1 MSMLQRGMST
11 TPINA
16 LVWVTFEFLPGGMT
30 MKAIKIFVRATALV
44 SLLASLA
51 LPALAQDKLKVAIG
65 QINNWEN
72 QVPTL
77 GMQAGIFQKHKIDL
91 ETFGTQGAGETL
103 QPIISG
109 SADIGIGVG
118 TSGAMRAFVK
128 GAPVRTLAAGF
139 TGTNDLF
146 WYVRADSPIKSF
158 KDLTENNTIAYST
171 NGSSSHALVLGF
183 GKVLGVKAKPTP
195 TGGPPATFT
204 QVMSGQVDVG
214 WGAPPL
220 GVEEAQAGKIRIIA
234 RGSDLP
240 DTRNQTV
247 RVVVV
252 NSDALKAKPEVMA
265 RFMVAYRETWNWLY
279 SSPDAI
285 KFYADKVKKSEAV
298 VRETVKEFYPKAS
311 IDPDRV
317 EDIDKVMADAIGLKF
332 LDAPLTKEQL
342 AQFFQL
348 QKK

>member
-1 MSMLQRGMST
+1 MKT
-11 TPINA
+11 FKA
-16 LVWVTFEFLPGGMT
+16 L
-30 MKAIKIFVRATALV
+30 ACATALV
-44 SLLASLA
+44 LPLALLAS
-51 LPALAQDKLKVAIG
+51 PAHAQDKLKVAIG

-77 GMQAGIFQKHKIDL
+77 GMAAGIFQKHKIEL
-91 ETFGTQGAGETL
+91 ENFGTQGAGETL

-118 TSGAMRAFVK
+118 TSGAMRAFAK
-128 GAPVRTLAAGF
+128 GAPVRALAAGF
-139 TGTNDLF
+139 TGSNDLY
-146 WYVRADSPIKSF
+146 WYVRGDSPIKNL

-171 NGSSSHALVLGF
+171 NGSSSNNIVLGF
-183 GKVLGVKAKPTP
+183 VKVLGVKAKPTP

-204 QVMSGQVDVG
+204 QVMSGQIDVG

-240 DTRNQTV
+240 ETRNQTV

-252 NSDALKAKPEVMA
+252 NANALKAKPELMA
-265 RFMVAYRETWNWLY
+265 RFMRAYRETWNWMY

-285 KFYADKVKKSEAV
+285 KMYAEKVKKSEAV
-298 VRETVKEFYPKAS
+298 VQQTLKEFYPKDA
-311 IDPDRV
+311 INPDRV
-317 EDIDKVMADAIGLKF
+317 QDIDKVMADAVLLKF
-332 LDAPLTKEQL
+332 LDAPLTPEQVKD
-342 AQFFQL
+342 FFQL
-348 QKK
+348 QKP

>member
-1 MSMLQRGMST
+1 
-11 TPINA
+11 
-16 LVWVTFEFLPGGMT
+16 
-30 MKAIKIFVRATALV
+30 MKALTGLPRAVALLLPLA
-44 SLLASLA
+44 LLAS
-51 LPALAQDKLKVAIG
+51 PALAQDKLKVAIG

-77 GMQAGIFQKHKIDL
+77 GMAAGIFQKHKL
-91 ETFGTQGAGETL
+91 ELENFGTQGAGETL

-118 TSGAMRAFVK
+118 TSGAMRAFAK
-128 GAPVRTLAAGF
+128 GAPVRALAAGF
-139 TGTNDLF
+139 TGTNDIF
-146 WYVRADSPIKSF
+146 WYVRGDSPIKSL
-158 KDLTENNTIAYST
+158 KDLTENHTIAYST
-171 NGSSSHALVLGF
+171 NGSTSNNIVLGF
-183 GKVLGVKAKPTP
+183 VKVLGVKAKPTP

-204 QVMSGQVDVG
+204 AVMSGQVDVG

-234 RGSDLP
+234 RGSDLV

-247 RVVVV
+247 RVVIV
-252 NSDALKAKPEVMA
+252 NADALKAKPEVMA
-265 RFMVAYRETWNWLY
+265 RFMLAYRETWNWMY
-279 SSPDAI
+279 SSPDAA
-285 KFYADKVKKSEAV
+285 KMYAEKVKKSEAV
-298 VRETVKEFYPKAS
+298 VRQAIKDFYPKEA

-317 EDIDKVMADAIGLKF
+317 QDIDKVMADGVAVKI

>member
-1 MSMLQRGMST
+1 
-11 TPINA
+11 
-16 LVWVTFEFLPGGMT
+16 
-30 MKAIKIFVRATALV
+30 MKALIDFVRVTMLVMPFMLLTA
-44 SLLASLA
+44 
-51 LPALAQDKLKVAIG
+51 PGYAQDKLKVAIG

-77 GMQAGIFQKHKIDL
+77 GMVAGIFQKHKLEL

-118 TSGAMRAFVK
+118 TSGAMRAFAK
-128 GAPVRTLAAGF
+128 GAPVRALAAGF
-139 TGTNDLF
+139 TGSNDLF
-146 WYVRADSPIKSF
+146 WYVRADSPIKNL
-158 KDLTENNTIAYST
+158 KDLTESNTIAYST
-171 NGSSSHALVLGF
+171 NGSSSNNIVLGF
-183 GKVLGVKAKPTP
+183 VKVLGVKAKPTP

-204 QVMSGQVDVG
+204 LVMSGQVDVG

-240 DTRNQTV
+240 ETRNQTV

-252 NSDALKAKPEVMA
+252 NADALKARPEVMV
-265 RFMVAYRETWNWLY
+265 RFMQAYRETWNWLY

-285 KFYADKVKKSEAV
+285 KLYAEKVKKSEDV
-298 VRETVKEFYPKAS
+298 VRQTLKEFYPKEA
-311 IDPDRV
+311 IDPDRIQ
-317 EDIDKVMADAIGLKF
+317 DIDKVMADAVALKF
-332 LDAPLTKEQL
+332 LDAALTPEQVKD
-342 AQFFQL
+342 FFQL

>member
-1 MSMLQRGMST
+1 MLVMPFALFT
-11 TPINA
+11 TP
-16 LVWVTFEFLPGGMT
+16 GH
-30 MKAIKIFVRATALV
+30 
-44 SLLASLA
+44 
-51 LPALAQDKLKVAIG
+51 AQDKLKVAIG

-77 GMQAGIFQKHKIDL
+77 GMAAGIFQKHKLEL

-118 TSGAMRAFVK
+118 TSGAMRAYAK
-128 GAPVRTLAAGF
+128 GAPLRALAAGF

-146 WYVRADSPIKSF
+146 WYVRADSPIKNL
-158 KDLTENNTIAYST
+158 KDLTESNTIAYST
-171 NGSSSHALVLGF
+171 NGSSSNNIVLGF
-183 GKVLGVKAKPTP
+183 VKMLGVKAKPTP

-204 QVMSGQVDVG
+204 LVMSGQVDVG

-234 RGSDLP
+234 RGSDLTE
-240 DTRNQTV
+240 TRNQTV

-252 NSDALKAKPEVMA
+252 NADALKARPEVMV
-265 RFMVAYRETWNWLY
+265 RFMQAYRETWNWLY
-279 SSPDAI
+279 LSPDAI
-285 KFYADKVKKSEAV
+285 KLYAEKVKKSEDV
-298 VRETVKEFYPKAS
+298 VRQTLKEFYPKEA

-317 EDIDKVMADAIGLKF
+317 QDIDKVMADAVSLKF
-332 LDAPLTKEQL
+332 LDAPLTPDQVKD
-342 AQFFQL
+342 FFQL

>member
-1 MSMLQRGMST
+1 MKTLRGFVCAA
-11 TPINA
+11 A
-16 LVWVTFEFLPGGMT
+16 LVMPIVW
-30 MKAIKIFVRATALV
+30 A
-44 SLLASLA
+44 AS
-51 LPALAQDKLKVAIG
+51 PAMAQDKLKVAIG

-77 GMQAGIFQKHKIDL
+77 GMAAGIFQKHKLEL

-118 TSGAMRAFVK
+118 TSGAMRAFAK
-128 GAPVRTLAAGF
+128 GAPVRALAAGF

-146 WYVRADSPIKSF
+146 WYVRADSPIKSL
-158 KDLTENNTIAYST
+158 KDLTESNTIAYST
-171 NGSSSHALVLGF
+171 NGSSSNNIVLGF
-183 GKVLGVKAKPTP
+183 VKMLGVKAKPTP

-204 QVMSGQVDVG
+204 LVMSGQIDVG

-234 RGSDLP
+234 RGSDLTE
-240 DTRNQTV
+240 TRNQTV

-252 NSDALKAKPEVMA
+252 NADALKARPEVMV
-265 RFMVAYRETWNWLY
+265 RFMQAYRETWNWLY
-279 SSPDAI
+279 SSPEAI
-285 KFYADKVKKSEAV
+285 KLYAEKVKKSEDV
-298 VRETVKEFYPKAS
+298 VRQTLKEFYPKEA
-311 IDPDRV
+311 IDPDRIQ
-317 EDIDKVMADAIGLKF
+317 DIDKVMADAVALKF
-332 LDAPLTKEQL
+332 LDAALTPEQVKD
-342 AQFFQL
+342 FFQL

>member
-1 MSMLQRGMST
+1 MKLLKGLTQVG
-11 TPINA
+11 A
-16 LVWVTFEFLPGGMT
+16 LVLPL
-30 MKAIKIFVRATALV
+30 A
-44 SLLASLA
+44 LLAS
-51 LPALAQDKLKVAIG
+51 PTLAQDKLKVAIG

-77 GMQAGIFQKHKIDL
+77 GMAAGIFQKHKIEL
-91 ETFGTQGAGETL
+91 ENFGTQGAGETL

-118 TSGAMRAFVK
+118 TSGAMRAFAK
-128 GAPVRTLAAGF
+128 GAPVRALAAGF
-139 TGTNDLF
+139 TGTNDIF
-146 WYVRADSPIKSF
+146 WYVRGDSPIKSL

-171 NGSSSHALVLGF
+171 NGSTSNNIVLGF
-183 GKVLGVKAKPTP
+183 VKVLGVKAKPTP
-195 TGGPPATFT
+195 TGGPPATLT

-214 WGAPPL
+214 WGAAPL

-240 DTRNQTV
+240 ATRNQTV
-247 RVVVV
+247 RVVIV
-252 NSDALKAKPEVMA
+252 NADALKAKPDVML
-265 RFMVAYRETWNWLY
+265 RFMQAYRETWNWMY
-279 SSPDAI
+279 SSPDAE
-285 KFYADKVKKSEAV
+285 KMYAEKIKKSEAV
-298 VRETVKEFYPKAS
+298 VRQAVKDFYPKTA

-317 EDIDKVMADAIGLKF
+317 QDIDKVMADAVALKF

>member
-1 MSMLQRGMST
+1 MKLLKGLTQVG
-11 TPINA
+11 A
-16 LVWVTFEFLPGGMT
+16 LVLPL
-30 MKAIKIFVRATALV
+30 A
-44 SLLASLA
+44 LLAS
-51 LPALAQDKLKVAIG
+51 PALAQDKLKVAIG

-77 GMQAGIFQKHKIDL
+77 GMAAGIFQKHKIEL

-118 TSGAMRAFVK
+118 TSGAMRAFAK
-128 GAPVRTLAAGF
+128 GAPVRALGAGF
-139 TGTNDLF
+139 TGTNDMF
-146 WYVRADSPIKSF
+146 WYVRADSPIKSL

-171 NGSSSHALVLGF
+171 NGSSTNALVLGF
-183 GKVLGVKAKPTP
+183 VKVLGVKAKPTS

-214 WGAPPL
+214 WSSPPL
-220 GVEEAQAGKIRIIA
+220 GVEELQAGKIRLIA

-240 DTRNQTV
+240 ETRNQTV
-247 RVVVV
+247 RVIVV
-252 NSDALKAKPEVMA
+252 NADHLKAKPEVFA

-279 SSPDAI
+279 SNPDAI
-285 KFYADKVKKSEAV
+285 KMYAEKVKKSEAV
-298 VRETVKEFYPKAS
+298 VREAVKGFYPKES
-311 IDPDRV
+311 IDPDRIQ
-317 EDIDKVMADAIGLKF
+317 DIDKVMADAVSLKF
-332 LDAPLTKEQL
+332 LDAPLTKEQQ
-342 AQFFQL
+342 AEFFQL

>member
-1 MSMLQRGMST
+1 MKSLKGLAQVS
-11 TPINA
+11 A
-16 LVWVTFEFLPGGMT
+16 LALPL
-30 MKAIKIFVRATALV
+30 A
-44 SLLASLA
+44 LLAS
-51 LPALAQDKLKVAIG
+51 PTLAQDKLKVAIG

-77 GMQAGIFQKHKIDL
+77 GMAAGIFQKHKIEL

-118 TSGAMRAFVK
+118 TSGAMRAFAK
-128 GAPVRTLAAGF
+128 GAPVRALAAGF

-146 WYVRADSPIKSF
+146 WYVRGDSPIKSL
-158 KDLTENNTIAYST
+158 KDLTESNTIAYST
-171 NGSSSHALVLGF
+171 NGSSSNAIVLGF
-183 GKVLGVKAKPTP
+183 AKVLGVKAKPTP

-204 QVMSGQVDVG
+204 QVMSGQIDVG

-234 RGSDLP
+234 RGSDLIE
-240 DTRNQTV
+240 TRNQTV

-252 NSDALKAKPEVMA
+252 NADALKSKPEVMA
-265 RFMVAYRETWNWLY
+265 RFMGAYRETWNWLY

-285 KFYADKVKKSEAV
+285 KLYAEKVKKSEDI
-298 VRETVKEFYPKAS
+298 VRQTLKEFYPKEA
-311 IDPDRV
+311 IDPDRIQ
-317 EDIDKVMADAIGLKF
+317 DIDKVMVDAVAQKI

-342 AQFFQL
+342 AEFFQL

>member
-1 MSMLQRGMST
+1 
-11 TPINA
+11 
-16 LVWVTFEFLPGGMT
+16 
-30 MKAIKIFVRATALV
+30 MKSLKGLAQIG
-44 SLLASLA
+44 LLALPLALLA

-77 GMQAGIFQKHKIDL
+77 GMAAGIFQKHKIEL

-118 TSGAMRAFVK
+118 TSGAMRAFAK
-128 GAPVRTLAAGF
+128 GAPVRALGAGF
-139 TGTNDLF
+139 TGTNDMF
-146 WYVRADSPIKSF
+146 WYVRADSPIKSLN
-158 KDLTENNTIAYST
+158 DLTENNTIAYST
-171 NGSSSHALVLGF
+171 NGSSTNALVLGF
-183 GKVLGVKAKPTP
+183 VKVLGVKAKPTS

-204 QVMSGQVDVG
+204 LVMSGQVDVG
-214 WGAPPL
+214 WSSPPL
-220 GVEEAQAGKIRIIA
+220 GVEELQAGKIRLIA
-234 RGSDLP
+234 RGSDLV

-247 RVVVV
+247 RVIVV
-252 NSDALKAKPEVMA
+252 NADHLKAKPEVFA

-285 KFYADKVKKSEAV
+285 KMYAEKVKKSEAV
-298 VRETVKEFYPKAS
+298 VREAVKGFYPKES
-311 IDPDRV
+311 IDPDRIQ
-317 EDIDKVMADAIGLKF
+317 DIDKVMADAVSLKF